1 MAPPY
6 GLILFGVFFF
16 GFMAVLGVVQAR
28 RKKENV
34 YYASA
39 VGSFLVFLGFIF
51 VFLNQFILVIVL
63 LGAAF
68 VLSIV
73 GLPKVLKMQER
84 ELKEVDLSAP
94 LRRREFLSSIMW
106 LKLAYRGGV
115 WKSVSIFALFAITVT
130 AGLVYIVLRIYGAFD
145 IWYILGYT
153 VSFTIGSTILLHHQ
167 ISKALEENKKSLSTF
182 A

>member
-1 MAPPY
+1 MSIPNELVLL
-6 GLILFGVFFF
+6 GIIFF
-16 GFMAVLGVVQAR
+16 GFMTVLGVVQAR
-28 RKKENV
+28 RKKEKV

-51 VFLNQFILVIVL
+51 IFLNQFVLVIVL

-73 GLPKVLKMQER
+73 GLPRVLRMQER
-84 ELKEVDLSAP
+84 ELKEVDLSTP
-94 LRRREFLSSIMW
+94 LRFREFLSNTMW
-106 LKLAYRGGV
+106 LKLAHRWGA
-115 WKSVSIFALFAITVT
+115 WKSVSIFALFAIIVT
-130 AGLVYIVLRIYGAFD
+130 ASVVYIALRMYGVFD

-153 VSFTIGSTILLHHQ
+153 ICFTIGSAILLHHQ
-167 ISKALEENKKSLSTF
+167 ISQALRESKSH